1 MVKPEITELTGTVV
15 EQQVGGSSKSA
26 HPAVV
31 LQSDAG
37 DYILRRAGG
46 NPFYDPTLAGLVGR
60 SVRCRGTVVP
70 GQVLMV
76 TEWEDSEGGGEP
88 GGTSSEAP

>member
-1 MVKPEITELTGTVV
+1 MVKPELTELTGTVV

-26 HPAVV
+26 HSAIV

-46 NPFYDPTLAGLVGR
+46 NPFYDPTLAGLVGH
-60 SVRCRGTVVP
+60 SVRCRGVLAP
-70 GQVLMV
+70 GQVFML
-76 TEWEDSEGGGEP
+76 TEWTESERSGEGESAGG
-88 GGTSSEAP
+88 